1 MTAFEE
7 VFGQTGDGVVVIDG
21 HFRVIYW
28 NDAAN
33 ELLGYSAAEA
43 LGRPCHEVM
52 EGTDERG
59 GLLCGPECDMLYC
72 ARNGERL
79 HGYNMLTK
87 RKDGKPVWLNVSTM
101 YMREFGEHQDVIV
114 HMFRNIDNL
123 KRAQELLQ
131 QVATLAAE
139 QAPATA
145 PAADQPEEPMVK
157 LTGREGEIL
166 QMLSRGL
173 TTKGIARQLT
183 ISEATTRNHVQSI
196 LSKLDVHSQ
205 LAAVLYAL
213 RHRLI

>member
-1 MTAFEE
+1 MSSFDELI
-7 VFGQTGDGVVVIDG
+7 GQTGDGVAVIDG
-21 HFRVIYW
+21 DFRIIYW
-28 NDAAN
+28 NEAAA

-43 LGRPCHEVM
+43 LGRACHEVM
-52 EGTDERG
+52 QGMDERG
-59 GLLCGPECDMLYC
+59 GVLCGPECDVLYC
-72 ARNGERL
+72 ARRGDPL

-87 RKDGKPVWLNVSTM
+87 RKDGKLVWLNVSLM
-101 YMREFGEHQDVIV
+101 YVRKFGEHHDVLV

-139 QAPATA
+139 QAPATT

-157 LTGREGEIL
+157 LTEREGEIL

-183 ISEATTRNHVQSI
+183 ISEATTRNHIQSI